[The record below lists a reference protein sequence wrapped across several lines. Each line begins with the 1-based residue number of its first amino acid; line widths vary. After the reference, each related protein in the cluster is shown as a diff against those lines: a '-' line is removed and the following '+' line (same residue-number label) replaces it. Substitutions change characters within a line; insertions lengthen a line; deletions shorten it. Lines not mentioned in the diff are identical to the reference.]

1 MSLDLYSMSRAELE
15 ALQKDVA
22 KALKD
27 VDAREMKAARE
38 AAEAAAAEHGFS
50 LAELLGD
57 GRKSR
62 KSRGPV
68 PAKYRNPE
76 NAAETW
82 TGRGRKPKWVA
93 AAEAAGRDLS
103 EFEI

>member
-1 MSLDLYSMSRAELE
+1 MSLDLYSMSRADLE

-27 VDAREMKAARE
+27 VDAREMTAARA

-57 GRKSR
+57 GRKAR
-62 KSRGPV
+62 KTRGPV
-68 PAKYRNPE
+68 PPKYRNPD
-76 NAAETW
+76 NADETW
-82 TGRGRKPKWVA
+82 TGRGRKPRWVA
-93 AAEAAGRDLS
+93 AAEEAGHDIS